1 MQLQFVF
8 AVNKNSTF
16 NHFFMTIQEV
26 QQAMVTSLAAY
37 SDALVT
43 ELQQLL
49 TQLHFDFDVGCGS
62 KDVYG
67 LFFEYDLDSFK
78 ILCYPFDREA
88 NSIANAKHLL
98 SQTKDKELFPQDIEA
113 NFYATLEKARV
124 DDDTIEQVSN
134 ELFTYQ
140 ITIFE
145 KWFAEAWCN
154 AKKQANMTSM
164 KGFLAFYG
172 NIWYYDLDQ
181 QEYIREDE
189 IVG

>member
-1 MQLQFVF
+1 
-8 AVNKNSTF
+8 
-16 NHFFMTIQEV
+16 MTIQEV
-26 QQAMVTSLAAY
+26 KQAMVTSLAAY

-49 TQLHFDFDVGCGS
+49 TQLNFDFDAGCGS

-88 NSIANAKHLL
+88 NSIAKAKYLL
-98 SQTKDKELFPQDIEA
+98 SQSNNKELFPQDIEA
-113 NFYATLEKARV
+113 NFYATLEKAQV
-124 DDDTIEQVSN
+124 EEDYIEQLSN
-134 ELFTYQ
+134 ELFNYQ
-140 ITIFE
+140 ITVFE
-145 KWFAEAWCN
+145 KWFADGWAN
-154 AKKQANMTSM
+154 AKKQTNVTNI
-164 KGFLAFYG
+164 KGFLALYG